1 MINDAGNVFE
11 EGMEGSWSYK
21 HSAPLEPGRDR
32 DGPTNI
38 RLRWSREGIESPTN
52 IRLRWSRE
60 GIETILRTFGSA
72 GAGKGSRRSYKHS
85 APLEPGRDR
94 ESYKHSAPL
103 EPGRHRDD
111 PTNIRL
117 RWSREGV
124 ERSGSYKHSVRWSRE
139 GVESPTNIRLRW
151 SREGVEGSGCYSS
164 TCARLQRSGKLSRR
178 SRDEQAHPL
187 CHPALKYRAKVTPP

>member
-1 MINDAGNVFE
+1 MTQEMSSRRGWRA
-11 EGMEGSWSYK
+11 
-21 HSAPLEPGRDR
+21 L
-32 DGPTNI
+32 GPTNI
-38 RLRWSREGIESPTN
+38 RLRWSREGVESPTN

-60 GIETILRTFGSA
+60 GIETVLQTFGSA

-117 RWSREGV
+117 RWSREGIETV
-124 ERSGSYKHSVRWSRE
+124 
-139 GVESPTNIRLRW
+139 
-151 SREGVEGSGCYSS
+151 
-164 TCARLQRSGKLSRR
+164 LQTVG
-178 SRDEQAHPL
+178 
-187 CHPALKYRAKVTPP
+187 